1 MNYYNEFDPYA
12 ATWLRNLISAGYLPK
27 GEVDERP
34 IQEVTATDLVGFT
47 QCHFFAGIGGWSLA
61 LKLAG
66 WPEDR
71 PVWTGSCPC
80 QPFSCAGKRKGFA
93 DERHLWP
100 VFHALIGKCRPPT
113 VVGEQVASKD
123 GIEWLDTVC
132 ADMEASGYAVGSVV
146 LPACSVG
153 AFHLRYRTWWVA
165 DCQNRDIRR
174 AGERIEGEPMPDRGR
189 CSVDGL
195 ADSHVGKIEGAFRP
209 GQGGNTKSQGPSV
222 RYCASDWNNPEWL
235 PCTDGKARPTEPGLL
250 PLAYGIPRSVGQ
262 AVSWLGSLGALATA
276 SSLALARKNR
286 VGRLKG
292 CGNAIVPQVAAEVIG
307 AYMDSV
313 SNPPGNET
321 QRGMIN
327 G

>member
-12 ATWLRNLISAGYLPK
+12 AAWLRNLISAGHLPK

-34 IQEVTATDLVGFT
+34 IQEVTSTDLMGFT
-47 QCHFFAGIGGWSLA
+47 QCHFFAGIGGWSIA

-80 QPFSCAGKRKGFA
+80 QPFSCAGKGKGFA

-100 VFHALIGKCRPPT
+100 TFHALIGKCRPPT
-113 VVGEQVASKD
+113 VFGEQVASKD

-132 ADMEASGYAVGSVV
+132 ADLEASGYAVGSVV

-165 DCQNRDIRR
+165 D
-174 AGERIEGEPMPDRGR
+174 
-189 CSVDGL
+189 
-195 ADSHVGKIEGAFRP
+195 
-209 GQGGNTKSQGPSV
+209 GPSV
-222 RYCASDWNNPEWL
+222 RLHRLQKREFGREKKEGRMLQPQGAGEFGSLADGDCNGRDEKFQDVGQQNLKATRRCGSFWHNPQWL
-235 PCTDGKARPTEPGLL
+235 ACTDGKARPTKPGLQ
-250 PLAYGIPRSVGQ
+250 PLAYGSPRSVGQ
-262 AVSWLGSLGALATA
+262 AVAWLGALGSLATA
-276 SSLALARKNR
+276 ASLALARKNR

-292 CGNAIVPQVAAEVIG
+292 YGNAIVPQVAAEVIM

-313 SNPPGNET
+313 SNPPQSET
-321 QRGMIN
+321 QRG
-327 G
+327 